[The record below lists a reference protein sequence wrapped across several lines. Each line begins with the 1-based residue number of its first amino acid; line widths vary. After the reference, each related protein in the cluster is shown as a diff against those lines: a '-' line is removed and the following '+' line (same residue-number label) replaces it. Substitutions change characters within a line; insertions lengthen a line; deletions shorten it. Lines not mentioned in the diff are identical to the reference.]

1 MPKERRWKLIAL
13 LAAGIAIG
21 VVMVGTPAGAHVG
34 GSVNHLWNHLK
45 PKADKRYV
53 NENELLWAVVNG
65 TTGNLARGNNVVSTN
80 RSAVGTYQVRFS
92 RNVRN
97 CAYVATV
104 GLTGASGTSA
114 AADIAVVGEAAS
126 VRGVFVTIEDPPGT
140 RVDRSFHLVVTCN
153 RTAAPARVVPH
164 SGSRSL
170 NN

>member
-1 MPKERRWKLIAL
+1 MHKKKRWAAVAL

-21 VVMVGTPAGAHVG
+21 VVMVATPAGAHVG
-34 GSVNHLWNHLK
+34 GSVNHLWNHIK

-53 NENELLWAVVNG
+53 NENEALWAVVDG
-65 TTGNLARGNNVVSTN
+65 ATGNLARGNNVATTN
-80 RSAVGTYQVRFS
+80 RSGAGTYQVRFT

-114 AADIAVVGEAAS
+114 AADIMVVGEAAN

-140 RVDRSFHLVVTCN
+140 RVDRSFHLVVMCN
-153 RTAAPARVVPH
+153 RTTAPARVVPH